1 MARKALL
8 VVHQQHSDPGRV
20 ARLLVERGYEID
32 LRRTGCGDPLP
43 PTMEEHDAAVI
54 FGGPMS
60 ANDCSLLPFIRAELD
75 WLEVPLRENKP
86 FLGICLGAQLLARC
100 LGARV
105 GPHPEGRCEIGY
117 FPVRATPAGRG
128 LFPDE
133 QHFYQWH
140 GEGFEVPACAELL
153 ATGEDFPNQAFRCGR
168 AYGLQFHPEVTR
180 DIMAR
185 WTTKGAHRLALPG
198 AQPAELH
205 FAGYEAHDARVE
217 AWLRNFLDRWLG
229 PVEARAGASL
239 PERAAAAPA

>member
-1 MARKALL
+1 
-8 VVHQQHSDPGRV
+8 
-20 ARLLVERGYEID
+20 
-32 LRRTGCGDPLP
+32 
-43 PTMEEHDAAVI
+43 
-54 FGGPMS
+54 
-60 ANDCSLLPFIRAELD
+60 
-75 WLEVPLRENKP
+75 
-86 FLGICLGAQLLARC
+86 
-100 LGARV
+100 
-105 GPHPEGRCEIGY
+105 
-117 FPVRATPAGRG
+117 
-128 LFPDE
+128 
-133 QHFYQWH
+133 
-140 GEGFEVPACAELL
+140 VPACAELL